1 MDKMRSIWIWFELDK
16 NASVLHGLQLFECCR
31 RWKWTWRKCTISRDS
46 AAPKA
51 KYFIVAWELLTD
63 NRSVSNFT
71 IRTHWN
77 KICEA
82 CFVFEKELKK
92 VQPKTCPTFCTSI
105 HEKQLTINKPNIVF
119 AAISCYFIEQAT
131 HYHTE
136 LKKSTKVCKIFNKSN
151 LKGELLHST
160 LFPVLKT
167 CTLTRV
173 RICEI
178 ITADLSDRTFTTV
191 SLYLKFQNR
200 AMADNVLNKM
210 HHKLI

>member
-119 AAISCYFIEQAT
+119 AAISCYFIEQAI
-131 HYHTE
+131 HYHNE
-136 LKKSTKVCKIFNKSN
+136 LKKIHQGVQNNQQIKLKGRTPSFYSVSSTKDMHSYKSQN
-151 LKGELLHST
+151 MRDNHSR
-160 LFPVLKT
+160 FKWQ
-167 CTLTRV
+167 
-173 RICEI
+173 
-178 ITADLSDRTFTTV
+178 DLYYCL
-191 SLYLKFQNR
+191 SLP
-200 AMADNVLNKM
+200 
-210 HHKLI
+210 